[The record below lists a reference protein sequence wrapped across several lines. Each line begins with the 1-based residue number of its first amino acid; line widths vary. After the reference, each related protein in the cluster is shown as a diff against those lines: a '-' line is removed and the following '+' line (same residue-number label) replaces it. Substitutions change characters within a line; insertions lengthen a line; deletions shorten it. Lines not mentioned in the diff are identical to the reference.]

1 MAALRELET
10 RRASGLEVT
19 LFWLSGTDRLTISV
33 RDASSSDGFEL
44 EVDPAHALDAF
55 RHPYAYAA
63 GRCVSPARPAAHPS
77 AADDG

>member
-1 MAALRELET
+1 VAALRELDT

-33 RDASSSDGFEL
+33 RDASSSDDFEL

-63 GRCVSPARPAAHPS
+63 GRCVPHARPAADPP